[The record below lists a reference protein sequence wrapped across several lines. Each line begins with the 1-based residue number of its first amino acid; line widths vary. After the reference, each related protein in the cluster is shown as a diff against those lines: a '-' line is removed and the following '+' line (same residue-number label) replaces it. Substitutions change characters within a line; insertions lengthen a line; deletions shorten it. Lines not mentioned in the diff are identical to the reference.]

1 MYILNHMKRFNLI
14 IDGHNF
20 FFRCFWSTFHQGKKS
35 KFLTTQKEID
45 MYEKKLM
52 VDFVSV
58 LKQLDPIIND
68 VVFVED
74 SHSWRKDLLL
84 QQEYK
89 GNRKKN
95 QDNIDRNG
103 FSTVLTNFTDTLIKL
118 GVKVSQVDRSEGD
131 DLIAAWCNNLFDD
144 GISTLIFSTDKDLTQ
159 LLKCVNDVH
168 VIQYSPIQNR
178 LYVCPETKQV
188 IDELNNKVITQENLF
203 DEIFTIS
210 IENSPFQ
217 NFVDSANVELVIPE
231 HVRFTKI
238 VGGDTS
244 DNIFPVYY
252 KPATETSRSKGIG
265 VKTVEKIYNN
275 FKDKLGCEF
284 DYHIYSNDD
293 AMKILCNVIY
303 ETANIKDDEFTK
315 RMLFENIKTNTS
327 LVSLTTES
335 IPNDIVENMIKN
347 INEEKQK
354 KNLIISKITKENIFS
369 KSRFKDYKTSIQ
381 INSNVLK
388 GIKDDGDMSFIQD

>member
-1 MYILNHMKRFNLI
+1 MKRFTLI

-20 FFRCFWSTFHQGKKS
+20 FFRCFWSTFRQGKKS
-35 KFLTTQKEID
+35 KLLTTKKEID

-52 VDFVSV
+52 IDFVSV
-58 LKQLDPIIND
+58 VKQMNPIIND

-103 FSTVLTNFTDTLIKL
+103 FSTATNNFSETLIKL

-131 DLIAAWCNNLFDD
+131 DLIASWCENLFDE
-144 GISTLIFSTDKDLTQ
+144 GKSSLIFSTDKDLTQ

-168 VIQYSPIQNR
+168 IIQYSPIQNR
-178 LYVCPETKQV
+178 LYVCPETEDIIEQ
-188 IDELNNKVITQENLF
+188 LNNKKDITQENLF
-203 DEIFTIS
+203 DELFTIS
-210 IENSPFQ
+210 IENNPFQ
-217 NFVDSANVELVIPE
+217 NFVESTNVEVVYPE

-244 DNIFPVYY
+244 DNIYPVYY
-252 KPATETSRSKGIG
+252 KPSTETSRSKGLG
-265 VKTVEKIYNN
+265 VKTVEKIYTT
-275 FKDKLGCEF
+275 FKNKLGCEF

-303 ETANIKDDEFTK
+303 DVANIKDDEFTR

-335 IPNDIVENMIKN
+335 IPSDIIESMHNN
-347 INEEKQK
+347 IEEEKK
-354 KNLIISKITKENIFS
+354 KKQLILSRITKENIFS
-369 KSRFKDYKTSIQ
+369 KSRFKDYKASIE
-381 INSNVLK
+381 IKSNVLK
-388 GIKDDGDMSFIQD
+388 GVEDDGDMSFIQD

>member
-1 MYILNHMKRFNLI
+1 MKRFTLV

-20 FFRCFWSTFHQGKKS
+20 FFRCFWSCFKQGKKS
-35 KFLTTQKEID
+35 KLLTTKKEMD
-45 MYEKKLM
+45 AYEKKLM
-52 VDFVSV
+52 LDFCNVA
-58 LKQLDPIIND
+58 KQMNPIVND
-68 VVFVED
+68 IVFVED

-95 QDNIDRNG
+95 QDNIDKNG
-103 FSTVLTNFTDTLIKL
+103 FSTVINNFTETLHGL
-118 GVKVSQVDRSEGD
+118 GIKVSKVDRSEGD
-131 DLIAAWCNNLFDD
+131 DLIAAWCQNLFDE
-144 GISTLIFSTDKDLTQ
+144 GKSSLIFSTDKDLTQ

-168 VIQYSPIQNR
+168 IIQYSPIQNR
-178 LYVCPETKQV
+178 LYVCKETMNE
-188 IDELNNKVITQENLF
+188 IESISNREITQENLF

-210 IENSPFQ
+210 IENDPFQ
-217 NFVDSANVELVIPE
+217 NFVESTNIEVIYPE

-252 KPATETSRSKGIG
+252 KPPTEETRGKGLG
-265 VKTVEKIYNN
+265 PKTVEKIYTS

-284 DYHIYSNDD
+284 DYHIYSNED
-293 AMKILCNVIY
+293 AMKILCNIIY
-303 ETANIKDDEFTK
+303 DVGKIKDDEFTK

-327 LVSLTTES
+327 LVSLTDES
-335 IPNDIVENMIKN
+335 IPEDVIVNMYNN
-347 INEEKQK
+347 IEEEKMK
-354 KNLIISKITKENIFS
+354 KQIIVSKITKEHVFS

-381 INSNVLK
+381 MKSNVLK
-388 GIKDDGDMSFIQD
+388 NVTDDGDMSFIKD

>member
-1 MYILNHMKRFNLI
+1 MRFTLI

-20 FFRCFWSTFHQGKKS
+20 FFRCFWSTFRQGKKS
-35 KFLTTQKEID
+35 KLLTTKKEMD

-58 LKQLDPIIND
+58 MKQMNPIIND

-103 FSTVLTNFTDTLIKL
+103 FSTVTTNFTETLIKM
-118 GVKVSQVDRSEGD
+118 GVKVSQVERSEGD
-131 DLIAAWCNNLFDD
+131 DLIAAWCNNLFDE
-144 GISTLIFSTDKDLTQ
+144 GKSSLIFSTDRDLTQ
-159 LLKCVNDVH
+159 LLKCVDGVH
-168 VIQYSPIQNR
+168 IIQYSPIQNR
-178 LYVCPETKQV
+178 LYVCPETEEV
-188 IDELNNKVITQENLF
+188 INEMNNRVITQENLF
-203 DEIFTIS
+203 DEIFTVS
-210 IENSPFQ
+210 IENNPFQ
-217 NFVDSANVELVIPE
+217 NFVDTTNIEVVYPE

-244 DNIFPVYY
+244 DNIYPVYY
-252 KPATETSRSKGIG
+252 KPATETSRSKGLGI
-265 VKTVEKIYNN
+265 KTVEKIYQT

-284 DYHIYSNDD
+284 DYHVYSNDD
-293 AMKILCNVIY
+293 AMKMLCNVIY
-303 ETANIKDDEFTK
+303 EVANIKDEEFTR

-327 LVSLTTES
+327 LVSLTSES
-335 IPNDIVENMIKN
+335 IPEDVLGNMYVN
-347 INEEKQK
+347 IDNEKQK
-354 KNLIISKITKENIFS
+354 KNLIISKITKESIFS

-381 INSNVLK
+381 VKSNVLK
-388 GIKDDGDMSFIQD
+388 GVEDDGDMSFIVD